1 MVTFKGMSNQAA
13 GSRIILE
20 GVKSIIGPKHQKVI
34 YMTPGSKQQF
44 HDSESEQ
51 ILEISLLKHPTTGGS
66 RFSIRLIREDQ
77 NIFLYSEFLKREIGN
92 RLFVVHFEFPERRA
106 TTTAFYCQ
114 TQASLRE
121 YCLVHVVED
130 LFIKDKKI
138 PMEDV
143 IPRTLIKDLK
153 DIKSV
158 LHSNG
163 SLQSTDHTFLSQ
175 KSKIVDI

>member
-20 GVKSIIGPKHQKVI
+20 GVKSIICPKNEKVI
-34 YMTPGSKQQF
+34 YMIPGSTQQF

-51 ILEISLLKHPTTGGS
+51 ILEISLLRHASSGAS
-66 RFSIRLIREDQ
+66 RFSIRLIRENQ
-77 NIFLYSEFLKREIGN
+77 NIFLYSEFLKKEVGN

-114 TQASLRE
+114 TEASLRE
-121 YCLVHVVED
+121 NCLVHVVED

-143 IPRTLIKDLK
+143 IPRTLIHDLRK
-153 DIKSV
+153 IKSV
-158 LHSNG
+158 LHFNG
-163 SLQSTDHTFLSQ
+163 SLPTDHTFLSQ

>member
-20 GVKSIIGPKHQKVI
+20 GVKSIICPEHEKVI
-34 YMTPGSKQQF
+34 YMIPGSKQQF

-51 ILEISLLKHPTTGGS
+51 ILEISLLRHATTGAS
-66 RFSIRLIREDQ
+66 RFNIRLIRDNQ
-77 NIFLYSEFLKREIGN
+77 NIFLYSEFLKRQVRN
-92 RLFVVHFEFPERRA
+92 RLFVVHFEFPERRV

-121 YCLVHVVED
+121 NCLVHVVED

-143 IPRTLIKDLK
+143 IPRTLIQDLRNMK
-153 DIKSV
+153 LV

-163 SLQSTDHTFLSQ
+163 RLPTDHTFLSQ
-175 KSKIVDI
+175 KSKIVDV

>member
-34 YMTPGSKQQF
+34 YMIPGSKQQF

-51 ILEISLLKHPTTGGS
+51 ILEISLLKHATTGGS

-92 RLFVVHFEFPERRA
+92 RLFVVHFEFPEGRA
-106 TTTAFYCQ
+106 TTAFYCQ

-121 YCLVHVVED
+121 NCLVHVMEY

-138 PMEDV
+138 PKEDV
-143 IPRTLIKDLK
+143 IPKTLIQDL
-153 DIKSV
+153 INMKSV
-158 LHSNG
+158 LHFNG
-163 SLQSTDHTFLSQ
+163 SLPTDNTFLSQ
-175 KSKIVDI
+175 KSNIIDI